1 MTESR
6 FKFFEHTADTIFE
19 GYGRTFEEAFANAA
33 LAMEEVMTDT
43 AKVKPA
49 KEEKITASGQDMKA
63 LLYDFLEKFLILKD
77 AKNMLF
83 SKISVVEIKETKEG
97 YKLQATA
104 KGEAFNPNKHTDKT
118 VVKAVTY
125 HEMEIGEKDKKKY
138 VRVLVDI

>member
-1 MTESR
+1 MGAR

-19 GYGRTFEEAFANAA
+19 GYGKTYEAAFANAA
-33 LAMEEVMTDT
+33 LAMQEVMTNT
-43 AKVKPA
+43 AKVAPKQ
-49 KEEKITASGQDMKA
+49 EEKISAKGVDLKA

-77 AKNMLF
+77 AKNLVF
-83 SKISVVEIKETKEG
+83 SEIKVEKITEG
-97 YKLQATA
+97 VGECRLTA
-104 KGEAFNPNKHTDKT
+104 VARGERFDSKKHTDKT